1 MDSHEHRFGGFDAA
15 LVRCVA
21 VGARVRLS
29 MPAPAGQTA
38 SGRTGQRCLRHRAA
52 VVRRRARR
60 CSRSPNADSVRT
72 ARVHRRPHRGGIG
85 GSAKPPMTCS
95 TAASSS
101 MSRVVPASACVSCSR
116 ASAAKSGFRLPSAAV
131 WPGAPAARGP
141 AAPSRAAGP
150 PGWCVRLPF
159 RGGRVHDRP
168 NFDGGTSGL
177 PPGPGAAEVR
187 AAISMARCSLST
199 STIQTPARYSL
210 ASGKGPSVMTGASTP
225 SLITIFAAC
234 GPASELFGGDELTGL
249 GQLLPDLRHVPPTGL
264 DILRRPSLVWCVGFI
279 QRMIHHDQIFHGEC
293 SF

>member
-101 MSRVVPASACVSCSR
+101 MSRVIPASACVSCSR

-159 RGGRVHDRP
+159 RGGRVPDRP
-168 NFDGGTSGL
+168 NFDGGTSGFAAW
-177 PPGPGAAEVR
+177 PGCCRGARGDLDGPLLAVDVNHPESAEVFLGFGR
-187 AAISMARCSLST
+187 RPVGDDRRVS
-199 STIQTPARYSL
+199 
-210 ASGKGPSVMTGASTP
+210 P